1 MNREEKELLRQIQN
15 DYLEEIRQREKKH
28 TEEILYYR
36 EKVKKR
42 EKTIKIILILIALFI
57 FLWSTG
63 YWFLGRD
70 NNTAYVKNN
79 SGKFIQQNINNNEK
93 GE

>member
-15 DYLEEIRQREKKH
+15 DYLEEIRDRERKH

-36 EKVKKR
+36 KKVKKR
-42 EKTIKIILILIALFI
+42 ENTIKIILILIALFV
-57 FLWSTG
+57 FLWSVG

-79 SGKFIQQNINNNEK
+79 NGKFIQQNINNEK

>member
-1 MNREEKELLRQIQN
+1 MNREEKELLRQIQS
-15 DYLEEIRQREKKH
+15 DYLEEIRERERKH

-42 EKTIKIILILIALFI
+42 EKAIKIILIIIALFV
-57 FLWSTG
+57 FLWSAG
-63 YWFLGRD
+63 YWLFGRD

-79 SGKFIQQNINNNEK
+79 SGKFIQQQINDDKEGK
-93 GE
+93 

>member
-1 MNREEKELLRQIQN
+1 MENKKNDNTKEIN
-15 DYLEEIRQREKKH
+15 HNQRHERKH

-42 EKTIKIILILIALFI
+42 ENTIKIILILIALFV
-57 FLWSTG
+57 FLWSAG

-79 SGKFIQQNINNNEK
+79 NGKFIQQNISNEK